1 MDKKTI
7 LGLLR
12 GSLLLGDA
20 ALVAASSV
28 LAYYLRFF
36 SGMVSVKYGIPDP
49 SIYYQALPVIIAVFM
64 LAFNYAGLY
73 RTDYG
78 RSRFDEALAS
88 LWASSASI
96 IILTAMTFFFRRVSY
111 SRVVIMQMWVLS
123 AVLVTSWRLIYRTVF
138 HQMSRKELI
147 IQRLLVIGAT
157 ETSAVLLDRL
167 TRETGNGYK
176 VVGVIDNRARKNSK
190 FHGAQVLGAAKDFAR
205 IAKENR
211 VDEVFVG
218 STDGSRKELAA
229 MIMGNEKLKFKIASD
244 ELGIMTKTRDF
255 GEMHGIPVF
264 EVKELPL
271 NMTASRFVKRGFD
284 ILFSLLV
291 VIILSPVFLA
301 AALLVKLTSKGPA
314 LYGQERVSRNG
325 RTFIMLKFR
334 TMRTDAEKESGPVW
348 AKENDPRRTIIGAFL
363 RKTSIDELP
372 QFFNVLKGDISI
384 VGPRPE
390 RPHFVKKFSG
400 EIPRYMERHVVKG
413 GLTGWAQING
423 LRGDTSLIERVK
435 YDLYYIENWTLW
447 LDLKII
453 VRTALEIFH
462 HDTAY

>member
-7 LGLLR
+7 LAFLR

-20 ALVAASSV
+20 VIVVISSI

-36 SGMVSVKYGIPDP
+36 SGMISVKYGIPDP
-49 SIYYQALPVIIAVFM
+49 SIYYKALPVIVAVFM

-78 RSRFDEALAS
+78 RSRFDEALATIS
-88 LWASSASI
+88 ASSASI
-96 IILTAMTFFFRRVSY
+96 IILTAMTFFIRRVSY
-111 SRVVIMQMWVLS
+111 SRVVIMQMWALSVVL
-123 AVLVTSWRLIYRTVF
+123 ATAWRLSYRTLF
-138 HQMSRKELI
+138 HHMSRKELI
-147 IQRLLVIGAT
+147 IQRLLILGAT
-157 ETSAVLLDRL
+157 ETSAVLLERL
-167 TRETGNGYK
+167 IRETGSGYR
-176 VVGVIDNRARKNSK
+176 VVGVIDNRMKKNSI
-190 FHGAQVLGAAKDFAR
+190 FHGSPVLGTVKDFSK
-205 IAKENR
+205 ISKDCR

-218 STDGSRKELAA
+218 STEGSRKELAA
-229 MIMGNEKLKFKIASD
+229 IIMGHERLKFMIASD
-244 ELGIMTKTRDF
+244 ELGIITKAKDF

-271 NMTASRFVKRGFD
+271 NVPLNRFMKRCFD
-284 ILFSLLV
+284 IIFSIV
-291 VIILSPVFLA
+291 VIIILSPVYIA
-301 AALLVKLTSKGPA
+301 AALLVKLTSAGPA
-314 LYGQERVSRNG
+314 LYGQERISRNG
-325 RTFIMLKFR
+325 KPFIMLKFR
-334 TMRTDAEKESGPVW
+334 TMMTDAEKESGPVW
-348 AKENDPRRTIIGAFL
+348 ARKNDPRRTVVGGFL

-390 RPHFVKKFSG
+390 RPHFVRKFSG

-423 LRGDTSLIERVK
+423 LRGDTSLTERVK

-447 LDLKII
+447 LDVKII

-462 HDTAY
+462 HDSAY